1 MDSMELQ
8 NRSSADLG
16 QPVNVEIIHRRTID
30 GARGIFEAM
39 VRKTN
44 LDIEGIKREAQR
56 KERDRRFDE
65 ELKRQ
70 KRYEE
75 IHAESQHAARAIGAL
90 DLIWSECRNM
100 KDCQELADLL
110 HEHKEK
116 FKQLVS
122 KKRDLIKKLES
133 HLDFKDDEYV
143 RELELMKQDIDTLV
157 EKMRLQ
163 FQELRELSKRELK
176 VIEED
181 LIKQRSEM
189 LAANK
194 ADLDDKFASHR
205 KAEED
210 AAESRRNEEEEA
222 AKSLE
227 NLRVVNDK
235 RYMDMKIKA
244 EILIQN
250 CEKCYEDMR
259 ALYQL
264 NSEKL
269 SYNYKVLKEK
279 KEENDKLQSQL
290 KTKEQDYKA
299 QFKSKKDAYKSK
311 HETLNK
317 ENKKLT
323 KQYTSL
329 SAKLKSLHRKFK
341 HFVQADTQKYEE
353 IRKMN
358 LDEINKMKERI
369 RHADQIIHQH
379 QLGVV
384 WEAFTEEEVIKEE
397 FVDDEKIDGLGAE
410 DEIGENQDMKDQ
422 NSSPSSQKH
431 RGNRGAGGSDDEG
444 MGEFGDDDMARRS
457 HLKDSTQP
465 FQDAQD
471 VGGEDLIPEDEM
483 HAILNLTLFE
493 LDFLLDDKVRAELD
507 EVDEKEQ
514 LLIKLNVVRKVLA
527 VKDESEMTRLLF
539 DLYTGAKRTKPI
551 GGGLTES
558 RLIDEGNPEDPAA
571 AEGSNEQEGGHRES
585 GAEEHENLGRQDSFG
600 REHDEGDEEE
610 DFIHKIE
617 DSYDPNLIIEILSKF
632 IEVKKNHVVLNSA
645 DHHTKKLLIKKEKEK
660 NLRDQ
665 KIYIAKMSKV
675 LPNERLKM
683 WRVLEKISGQYYQL
697 LLERQ
702 RDIVETTQ
710 LHTQNDELKNL
721 LRQYTKVNHNLR
733 VPPTDM
739 LNINFTE

>member
-1 MDSMELQ
+1 MDSMELN
-8 NRSSADLG
+8 NRSSTDLMQG
-16 QPVNVEIIHRRTID
+16 GGVEIIHRRTID

-44 LDIEGIKREAQR
+44 LDIDGIKREAQR

-75 IHAESQHAARAIGAL
+75 IQAESQHAARAIGAL

-100 KDCQELADLL
+100 KDCQELAELL
-110 HEHKEK
+110 NDHKEK
-116 FKQLVS
+116 FKVLVN
-122 KKRDLIKKLES
+122 KKKDLIKKLES

-143 RELELMKQDIDTLV
+143 RELEVMKQDIDVLV
-157 EKMRLQ
+157 EKMRSQ

-194 ADLDDKFASHR
+194 TDLDDKFASHR

-210 AAESRRNEEEEA
+210 AAESRRTEEEEA

-290 KTKEQDYKA
+290 KTKEQDYSA
-299 QFKSKKDAYKSK
+299 QYKSKKDAYTSK
-311 HETLNK
+311 HDTLNK

-329 SAKLKSLHRKFK
+329 SAKLKSLHKKFK
-341 HFVQADTQKYEE
+341 HFVQADTQKFEE

-369 RHADQIIHQH
+369 KHADQIIHQH

-384 WEAFTEEEVIKEE
+384 WEPFNEEEVIKEE
-397 FVDDEKIDGLGAE
+397 LGDEDKIDGLGAD
-410 DEIGENQDMKDQ
+410 DEVGENQEMRENNGPGSGSK
-422 NSSPSSQKH
+422 NKA
-431 RGNRGAGGSDDEG
+431 NWGSDDEA
-444 MGEFGDDDMARRS
+444 MGGLDDEDGGRASQMR
-457 HLKDSTQP
+457 DSNKQH
-465 FQDAQD
+465 FRDAQD

-483 HAILNLTLFE
+483 HAILNLMLFE

-507 EVDEKEQ
+507 DVDEKEQ

-558 RLIDEGNPEDPAA
+558 RLIEDGEPENVMNAD
-571 AEGSNEQEGGHRES
+571 GQHEQSGVNAGS
-585 GAEEHENLGRQDSFG
+585 GAEEQDNFERQDSFG
-600 REHDEGDEEE
+600 QDRPEVDEEE
-610 DFIHKIE
+610 EYIHKIE
-617 DSYDPNLIIEILSKF
+617 DTYDPNLIIEILTKF

-683 WRVLEKISGQYYQL
+683 WRVLEKISSKYYQL